1 MTALCQ
7 KLGQTFL
14 MAIEVRPPGDRFLTR
29 AEGRTTWHS
38 FSFGAHYDP
47 ANVGFGPLV
56 ALNDELLPRGTGYDD
71 HPHRDTEIVTWV
83 LSGALRHR
91 DSAGHD
97 AVVGAGEVQV
107 LSAGSG
113 VVHSEVSASA
123 APTRFVQCWLRP
135 DDTGLDPVY
144 ATARPDVRGSLVVV
158 ASGSGAGLPVRVGGA
173 SLSVALL
180 DPGEQVALP
189 PARRL
194 LVFVATGE
202 LLLDGQ
208 SLATGSTA
216 RLVDE
221 PAHLVT
227 AVMPDTQPLVWQLP

>member
-1 MTALCQ
+1 
-7 KLGQTFL
+7 
-14 MAIEVRPPGDRFLTR
+14 MAIEVRAPGDRFLTR

-97 AVVGAGEVQV
+97 VVVGAGEVQL

-123 APTRFVQCWLRP
+123 ATTRFVQCWLRP
-135 DDTGLDPVY
+135 DSADLSPAY
-144 ATARPDVRGSLVVV
+144 ATARPDVRGALVVV
-158 ASGSGAGLPVRVGGA
+158 ASSGGVGLPIHVSGA
-173 SLSVALL
+173 SLLAAVLE
-180 DPGEQVALP
+180 PGDQVVLP
-189 PARRL
+189 RAPRL

-202 LLLDGQ
+202 LLLGGRAL
-208 SLATGSTA
+208 LAGGEA
-216 RLVDE
+216 RLLYE
-221 PAHLVT
+221 HSQPVT
-227 AVMPDTQPLVWQLP
+227 ATTPGTRVLVWALP

>member
-1 MTALCQ
+1 
-7 KLGQTFL
+7 
-14 MAIEVRPPGDRFLTR
+14 MAIEVRAPGDRFLTR

-71 HPHRDTEIVTWV
+71 HPHHDTEIVTWV

-97 AVVGAGEVQV
+97 TVVGAGEVQV

-113 VVHSEVSASA
+113 VVHSEVSASVE
-123 APTRFVQCWLRP
+123 PTRFVQCWLRP
-135 DDTGLDPVY
+135 DSTGLAPSY
-144 ATARPDVRGSLVVV
+144 AADRPEVQGSLVVV
-158 ASGSGAGLPVRVGGA
+158 ASGSRAGLPIHVRGA
-173 SLSVALL
+173 SLSVAAL
-180 DPGEQVALP
+180 DPGEQVELP
-189 PARRL
+189 PAPRL
-194 LVFVATGE
+194 LVLVATGE
-202 LLLDGQ
+202 LLLEGR
-208 SLATGSTA
+208 SLPAGHEA

-221 PAHLVT
+221 PARSVT
-227 AVMPDTQPLVWQLP
+227 AAMAGTRPLVWTLP

>member
-1 MTALCQ
+1 MP
-7 KLGQTFL
+7 
-14 MAIEVRPPGDRFLTR
+14 IELRAPGDRFLSR

-47 ANVGFGPLV
+47 GNVAHGPLV

-91 DSAGHD
+91 DSSGHD

-123 APTRFVQCWLRP
+123 EQTRFVQCWLRP
-135 DDTGLDPVY
+135 DSTDLTPGY
-144 ATARPDVRGSLVVV
+144 ATARPDLGNSLVVV
-158 ASGSGAGLPVRVGGA
+158 ASGSGTGLPIQVSGA

-180 DPGEQVALP
+180 EPGEQVVLP
-189 PARRL
+189 SAPRL
-194 LVFVATGE
+194 LLFVAGGE
-202 LLLDGQ
+202 VLLDGRG
-208 SLATGSTA
+208 LPAGGEA
-216 RLVDE
+216 RLIDGD
-221 PAHLVT
+221 PGQVT
-227 AVMPDTQPLVWQLP
+227 ATSPGTQLLVWALP

>member
-1 MTALCQ
+1 
-7 KLGQTFL
+7 
-14 MAIEVRPPGDRFLTR
+14 MAIEVRAPGDRFLTR

-56 ALNDELLPRGTGYDD
+56 ALNDELLPPGTGYDD

-91 DSAGHD
+91 DSSGHE

-113 VVHSEVSASA
+113 VVHSEVSASSG
-123 APTRFVQCWLRP
+123 PTRFVQCWLRP
-135 DDTGLDPVY
+135 DSADLPPSH
-144 ATARPDVRGSLVVV
+144 ATAHPDVLDSLVVV
-158 ASGSGAGLPVRVGGA
+158 ASGSGAGLPIQVGEA

-180 DPGEQVALP
+180 DQGDEVQLP
-189 PARRL
+189 PATRL
-194 LVFVATGE
+194 LVFVATGDV
-202 LLLDGQ
+202 LLDGRG
-208 SLATGSTA
+208 LPAGGEA

-221 PAHLVT
+221 PAHPVVAT
-227 AVMPDTQPLVWQLP
+227 TPGTQLLVWRL

>member
-1 MTALCQ
+1 
-7 KLGQTFL
+7 
-14 MAIEVRPPGDRFLTR
+14 MAIEVRAPGDRFLTR

-91 DSAGHD
+91 DSSGHD
-97 AVVGAGEVQV
+97 AVVGAGEVQL

-123 APTRFVQCWLRP
+123 GPTRFVQCWLRP
-135 DDTGLDPVY
+135 DSTDLSSSY

-158 ASGSGAGLPVRVGGA
+158 ASDGGAGLPIRVSGA
-173 SLSVALL
+173 SLSAATLE
-180 DPGEQVALP
+180 PGEQVALP
-189 PARRL
+189 RARRL

-202 LLLDGQ
+202 LLLGGRA
-208 SLATGSTA
+208 LPAGGEA
-216 RLVDE
+216 RLLE
-221 PAHLVT
+221 EESQPVT
-227 AVMPDTQPLVWQLP
+227 ATTPDTGVLVWALP

>member
-1 MTALCQ
+1 
-7 KLGQTFL
+7 
-14 MAIEVRPPGDRFLTR
+14 MAIEVRAPGDRFLTR

-56 ALNDELLPRGTGYDD
+56 ALNDELLPPGTGYDD
-71 HPHRDTEIVTWV
+71 HPHRDAEIVTWV

-97 AVVGAGEVQV
+97 AVVGTGEAQV

-113 VVHSEVSASA
+113 VVHSEVSASGG
-123 APTRFVQCWLRP
+123 PTRFVQCWLRP
-135 DDTGLDPVY
+135 DTADLAPSY
-144 ATARPDVRGSLVVV
+144 ATARPDVRGALVVL
-158 ASGSGAGLPVRVGGA
+158 ASGDAAGLPIHVSGA
-173 SLSVALL
+173 SLSAAALE
-180 DPGEQVALP
+180 PGEQVLLP

-202 LLLDGQ
+202 LLLGGRA
-208 SLATGSTA
+208 LPAGGEA
-216 RLVDE
+216 RLLEE
-221 PAHLVT
+221 PSQQVT
-227 AVMPDTQPLVWQLP
+227 ATTPDTRVLVWALP